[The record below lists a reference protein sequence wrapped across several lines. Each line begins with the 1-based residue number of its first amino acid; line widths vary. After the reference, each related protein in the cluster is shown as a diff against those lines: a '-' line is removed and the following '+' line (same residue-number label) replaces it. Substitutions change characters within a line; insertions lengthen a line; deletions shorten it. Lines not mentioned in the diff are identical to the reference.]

1 MEFFILEKNI
11 GGRFRYEGTRWNRVS
26 SDLRPID
33 KFIDRCTNYA
43 LYGGDPDGT
52 PEQYKRIDLNN
63 PDAICELHIVPVQAC
78 TSVDMLLATKV
89 HNDAV
94 TANQLKELEKSE
106 RAELTRLL
114 AKYGRSGEQELFQG
128 KPVT

>member
-11 GGRFRYEGTRWNRVS
+11 GGRFRHEGTRWNRVS
-26 SDLRPID
+26 TDLPVEQ
-33 KFIDRCTNYA
+33 FTARCTNFA
-43 LYGGDPDGT
+43 LYGGDAEGT

-63 PDAICELHIVPVQAC
+63 PEAICELHIVPVQAC
-78 TSVDMLLATKV
+78 TSVDMLLAIKE

-106 RAELTRLL
+106 RAELARLL
-114 AKYGRSGEQELFQG
+114 AKYGRTGEQELFQG